1 MKKVIC
7 IGREFGSGGHEVAV
21 RLAECLGIKV
31 YEREILHLACKY
43 GEVSMKSLEK
53 ADEKATNPYL
63 FETIHE
69 GNYHVLRG
77 MPTSE
82 VLFALQSHEIKRIA
96 AREDCIF
103 VGRCADYVLRDAEVN
118 LFSVFISAPFDYRV
132 QRKMEQE
139 KLSQD
144 KAKRLVKKMD
154 KQRKKY
160 YESFTDRKWGN
171 PDNYDFYID
180 MSKCSIEQAIE
191 DIAVQYGLL

>member
-21 RLAECLGIKV
+21 RLAEYLGIKV

-43 GEVSMKSLEK
+43 GEVPMKSLEK

-82 VLFALQSHEIKRIA
+82 VLFSLQSHEIKRIA

-103 VGRCADYVLRDAEVN
+103 VGRCADYVLRDSDVR
-118 LFSVFISAPFDYRV
+118 LFSAFISAPFDYRV

-139 KLSQD
+139 KLSQE
-144 KAKRLVKKMD
+144 KAKRLVKKID

-160 YESFTDRKWGN
+160 YEGFTGRKWGN
-171 PDNYDFYID
+171 PDNYDLYID
-180 MSKCSIEQAIE
+180 MGKCSMEQAVW
-191 DIAVQYGLL
+191 DIAEQYGLL